1 MGGNFSAKLNTAFK
15 PNVWNIKFYR
25 NLSIYNLKSFYL
37 YFGRN
42 PNFVWNNDHDI
53 AMCQEVLVEEPYR
66 FKMRST
72 ERGQAWESIAE
83 NLNAMPSLKF
93 RVTARSVRDRY
104 NLLTKR
110 MQAKLKMEEKSTG
123 IDVETSELDVLLE
136 EILEKD
142 KAAKEKME
150 SDDGNK
156 RKIVENDKTAAE
168 DMRKQALERMGQT
181 AKRKKGGDDS
191 EAPKKKSRRSTAD
204 AVEYLKER
212 AAKEIALKEQELE
225 LRKKEQEN
233 MMEREKGKNQQ
244 QENLI
249 STVLQ
254 QQQQQQQMMMAM
266 INQQQQQSQSLLTF
280 MEKFVPK

>member
-1 MGGNFSAKLNTAFK
+1 
-15 PNVWNIKFYR
+15 
-25 NLSIYNLKSFYL
+25 
-37 YFGRN
+37 
-42 PNFVWNNDHDI
+42 
-53 AMCQEVLVEEPYR
+53 
-66 FKMRST
+66 
-72 ERGQAWESIAE
+72 
-83 NLNAMPSLKF
+83 MPSLTF
-93 RVTARSVRDRY
+93 RVTARSVCDRY

-142 KAAKEKME
+142 NAAKEKMD

-156 RKIVENDKTAAE
+156 RKIVENDEIAAE
-168 DMRKQALERMGQT
+168 DMRKEALERIGQT
-181 AKRKKGGDDS
+181 AKRKKGGDES
-191 EAPKKKSRRSTAD
+191 ETLKTKSRRCTAD

-233 MMEREKGKNQQ
+233 MMEREKEKNQH

-249 STVLQ
+249 SPVLQ
-254 QQQQQQQMMMAM
+254 QRQQQQQMMMAV
-266 INQQQQQSQSLLTF
+266 INQHQQQS
-280 MEKFVPK
+280 